1 MAVLSDADRLRVWTE
16 WMRDNRDTVGAMTKA
31 HLRDAVN
38 AIDDFL
44 ETNAAAVNTAI
55 PQPARGALS
64 TTQKARLIAYVALRR
79 WGGA

>member
-1 MAVLSDADRLRVWTE
+1 
-16 WMRDNRDTVGAMTKA
+16 MRDNRDTVGAMTKA